1 MGAENTELAIAVL
14 CFGPLAEILERNHS
28 ITLETPATCRTAIVQ
43 LGIEEWLTKGL
54 KVAVNGNMTS
64 LETVL
69 HDGDELALLPPV
81 SGG

>member
-1 MGAENTELAIAVL
+1 MGAENTELTIAVL
-14 CFGPLAEILERNHS
+14 CFGPLAEILGRNQS
-28 ITLETPATCRTAIVQ
+28 IALETSATCRGAIVQ

-54 KVAVNGNMTS
+54 KVAVNGEIS
-64 LETVL
+64 ALDTVL